1 VEKATRRVGVFVD
14 AENLPARTAARI
26 FEVASFYGQIVDRR
40 VYGDFAREMLR
51 PWAEMVPHHALS
63 LQTAQAS
70 ISGKNSS
77 DILLAVDAT
86 ELLGKEDFDV
96 FCIASTDS
104 DFSHLASRIRMRG
117 RKAIGLGGPKA
128 TEKFRVAFDAFYEL
142 EIQAAPAQPNSPN
155 VVALKQTADVRP
167 YIVQAFNSLGHK
179 PHEWLDV
186 SLLGHV
192 IKKLYPTFSAKDFGH
207 SKFGTVLKNAT
218 FLEVQMNGQTMQI
231 RIKRQRETG

>member
-1 VEKATRRVGVFVD
+1 MEKATRRVGVFVD

-26 FEVASFYGQIVDRR
+26 FEVASCYGQIVDRR

-86 ELLGKEDFDV
+86 ELLGKADFDV

-128 TEKFRVAFDAFYEL
+128 SEKFRIAFDAFYEL

-167 YIVQAFNSLGHK
+167 YIVQAFNSLGHN

-186 SLLGHV
+186 SLTRSRNKETVSDVQCEGLWSTQSSV
-192 IKKLYPTFSAKDFGH
+192 
-207 SKFGTVLKNAT
+207 TVLKNAT
-218 FLEVQMNGQTMQI
+218 FLDSPDEWDKPCKSG
-231 RIKRQRETG
+231 